1 MIKYIFFI
9 KSNVK
14 WNNESL
20 HCFDKKN
27 ETMQDTAKR
36 KKSECQ
42 QKPTDAIKITVSP
55 DLMTLWF

>member
-1 MIKYIFFI
+1 MQ
-9 KSNVK
+9 
-14 WNNESL
+14 NESL
-20 HCFDKKN
+20 HCLIKKN

-55 DLMTLWF
+55 DLMMTLCF